1 MGKAQR
7 PLFLSRRSAS
17 AATATLRQTTR
28 PSRSPIAK
36 HLFALSRA
44 SNGAL
49 FPNLYLSALAWI
61 SIASETLNDELPVVK
76 LSHSPARLHY
86 PRKPA
91 AASHL
96 QTARED
102 SVRNHSGKMNLRH
115 PDAKVRR
122 PAERRKSGRARS
134 MRRCGPPR
142 RNRSMLGQIPDTARS
157 PCPVA
162 CGRLAFAVAVDGLR
176 PDKPFECD
184 TCPKRRSRECRARS
198 FALRPARDSK

>member
-17 AATATLRQTTR
+17 AARATLRQTTR

-61 SIASETLNDELPVVK
+61 SIACSSETLNDELPVVK
-76 LSHSPARLHY
+76 LSHRPARLHY

-122 PAERRKSGRARS
+122 PAERRR
-134 MRRCGPPR
+134 
-142 RNRSMLGQIPDTARS
+142 
-157 PCPVA
+157 PV
-162 CGRLAFAVAVDGLR
+162 
-176 PDKPFECD
+176 
-184 TCPKRRSRECRARS
+184 PKLYQSRISTERS
-198 FALRPARDSK
+198 FPGYNSINSCSESFSLRGRRHIGG